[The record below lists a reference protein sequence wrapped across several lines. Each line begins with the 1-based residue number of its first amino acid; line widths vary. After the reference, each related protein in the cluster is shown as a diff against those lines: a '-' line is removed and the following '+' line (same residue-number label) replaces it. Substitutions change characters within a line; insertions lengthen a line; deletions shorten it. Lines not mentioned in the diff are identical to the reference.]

1 MKNRESDKTYSK
13 YYDCGNE
20 ETEITI
26 DDLV

>member
-13 YYDCGNE
+13 YYDYGNE
-20 ETEITI
+20 EIDITI